1 MLNVGLTGGI
11 GSGKSSVARRLAE
24 HGAVVVDSDVIA
36 REVVAPGTDG
46 LREIVEAF
54 GAGVLHPDGSLDRP
68 ALGALVFGD
77 TAARRRLEE
86 ITHPRVRARSRELA
100 AAAAPDAVLVN
111 DVPLLVE
118 GGLAPTYHL
127 VVVVET
133 DRDIR
138 IGRLVRDRG
147 MTERQAL
154 DRIAAQ
160 ADDARRRAAADIVLR
175 NDGDL
180 ADLHVVVDRLWRRL
194 VPYEANVR
202 HRRRAPRPAD
212 VTLAEPDPSWPD
224 QARRLADRIRHL
236 VGDPDRRI
244 DHVGSTAVPGLAA
257 KDVVDLQLSVSSLAE
272 ADSLAD
278 RLADGGFP
286 RPPGDWYDS
295 PKPPD
300 LDPARWTKRLHLN
313 ADPGRPV
320 NLHVRVT
327 GSPGWRCAL
336 LLRDLLRADEATRAE
351 YLALKQGLAE
361 RSATVDEYAEAK
373 EPWFDVAYDRARR
386 WADRTGWQP

>member
-1 MLNVGLTGGI
+1 MLSVGLTGGI

-36 REVVAPGTDG
+36 REVVAAGTDG
-46 LREIVEAF
+46 LREIVDAF
-54 GAGVLHPDGSLDRP
+54 GTGVLRPDGSLDRP

-77 TAARRRLEE
+77 TAARRRLEG

-100 AAAAPDAVLVN
+100 AAAPPDAVLVN

-118 GGLAPTYHL
+118 VGLAPTYHL

-133 DRDIR
+133 DRDVR

-147 MTERQAL
+147 MTGKQAME
-154 DRIAAQ
+154 RIAAQ
-160 ADDARRRAAADIVLR
+160 ADDAVRRAAADVVLG

-180 ADLHVVVDRLWRRL
+180 ADLHAAVDRLWDRL

-202 HRRRAPRPAD
+202 HRRRAPRPAA
-212 VTLAEPDPSWPD
+212 VSLTGADPSWPD
-224 QARRLADRIRHL
+224 QARRLAERIRHL
-236 VGDPDRRI
+236 VGDPDRRV

-272 ADSLAD
+272 ADALAD
-278 RLADGGFP
+278 RLADGGLP
-286 RPPGDWYDS
+286 RLPGDWWDS

-300 LDPARWTKRLHLN
+300 SDPARWTKRLHVN

-336 LLRDLLRADEATRAE
+336 LLRDFLRADEAVRAE

-373 EPWFDVAYDRARR
+373 EPWFDTAYDRARR